1 MDMATAPSQ
10 THPSSN
16 NSNNNRHNN
25 NNNNNNNSANNEGNN
40 DHLHALDVS
49 EIRSLIAEYLTKQDL
64 GVCILVCKKW
74 SLDFIPLYWR
84 TIFVQP
90 HKVTRYPDS
99 VLRQHGQ
106 HLRILHAGRIEETS
120 VFNQASVDQLQ
131 SLEISTCGSKERE
144 DGGRGCLQEIVYR
157 NWRGL
162 MSLNWRCFGRDTTME
177 RSFRLWPAMF
187 QGLQAL
193 VELELSNW
201 SLSRVDFLRMLIAC
215 PMLRKLTFQAVEDI
229 QETTGGRQGRRSSLQ
244 HLGEPVGAV
253 TTATTTLQNASQG
266 NNNMAN
272 TPRKSP
278 PQEDERLLE
287 LQHTTLAS
295 LTFIGELIPSFLQ
308 HVPNITRLEIIN
320 IMQGDFKDM
329 DEQVMTKPCCTEV
342 THLTLMTECSAPLR
356 YLSTVM
362 VMSTLVSFE
371 GIVPFQVLDDF
382 LELILRSH
390 SQTIEVLL
398 LRERNPLQQQQSGF
412 QFNVWRFFESCPR
425 LFKLE
430 IPYSLRNCV
439 GLAVVN
445 TNGSPPRLTHPYHD
459 YPNYNNVSNGNHI
472 PLEVPPFSEA
482 TLELRLY
489 EPTREWVCKDLRR
502 LQLRIEDMDQTRS
515 MQQIPFD
522 LCVDRLLPPEQKR
535 DNSRRT
541 RSALE
546 RMILERL
553 SGLEKLEALNIG
565 GGWYTLTARKS

>member
-1 MDMATAPSQ
+1 MDMATSSSQ
-10 THPSSN
+10 THLFSN
-16 NSNNNRHNN
+16 NSHRSNN
-25 NNNNNNNSANNEGNN
+25 NNHDN

-74 SLDFIPLYWR
+74 SLNFIPLYWR
-84 TIFVQP
+84 TISIQP

-120 VFNQASVDQLQ
+120 VFNQASVDRLQL
-131 SLEISTCGSKERE
+131 LEISTCGSKERV

-157 NWRGL
+157 NRKGL
-162 MSLNWRCFGRDTTME
+162 MSINWRCFGRDTTME
-177 RSFRLWPAMF
+177 RPFRLWPAMF
-187 QGLQAL
+187 QGLQSL
-193 VELELSNW
+193 VDLELNNW
-201 SLSRVDFLRMLIAC
+201 SLSRIDFLRMLIAC
-215 PMLRKLTFQAVEDI
+215 PVLRKLTFQAVEDI
-229 QETTGGRQGRRSSLQ
+229 QETGGGGRQGRRPSQ
-244 HLGEPVGAV
+244 HHIGEPVGTTIIPST
-253 TTATTTLQNASQG
+253 TTATQDVTQG
-266 NNNMAN
+266 NSSNANNLGK
-272 TPRKSP
+272 TP
-278 PQEDERLLE
+278 PQEEELLLE
-287 LQHTTLAS
+287 FQHTTLDS

-308 HVPNITRLEIIN
+308 HVPNITRLEIN
-320 IMQGDFKDM
+320 SIMRGEFKDI
-329 DEQVMTKPCCTEV
+329 DEQVTTKPCCTGV
-342 THLTLMTECSAPLR
+342 THLTLLTVCSAPLR

-362 VMSTLVSFE
+362 AMSTLVFFE
-371 GIVPFQVLDDF
+371 GIVPFPVLDDF
-382 LELILRSH
+382 LELILRAH
-390 SQTIEVLL
+390 SQTIETLL
-398 LRERNPLQQQQSGF
+398 LRETSPLEQQSGF
-412 QFNVWRFFESCPR
+412 QFNVWRFFECCPR
-425 LFKLE
+425 LIKLE
-430 IPYSLRNCV
+430 IPYTLRNCV

-445 TNGSPPRLTHPYHD
+445 TIDSPPHPAFPHHDHQHHSTNFTNDNHMTPLTTTA
-459 YPNYNNVSNGNHI
+459 
-472 PLEVPPFSEA
+472 LEVPPFSEA
-482 TLELRLY
+482 TLELKLY

-565 GGWYTLTARKS
+565 GGWYTLTARKA

>member
-1 MDMATAPSQ
+1 MDMATTPFQ
-10 THPSSN
+10 THLSSN
-16 NSNNNRHNN
+16 NST
-25 NNNNNNNSANNEGNN
+25 NN
-40 DHLHALDVS
+40 DNISKDDNNDEHLHALDVS

-74 SLDFIPLYWR
+74 YLNFIPLYWR
-84 TIFVQP
+84 TISVQP
-90 HKVTRYPDS
+90 HRVTRYPES

-120 VFNQASVDQLQ
+120 VFNQASVDRLQ
-131 SLEISTCGSKERE
+131 FLEISTCGSKERE

-157 NWRGL
+157 NRRGL
-162 MSLNWRCFGRDTTME
+162 MALHWRCFGRDTTME
-177 RSFRLWPAMF
+177 RSFRIWPAMF

-193 VELELSNW
+193 VELDLSNW

-215 PMLRKLTFQAVEDI
+215 PMLRRLTFQAVEDI
-229 QETTGGRQGRRSSLQ
+229 QETGGGRQGQRSSLQ
-244 HLGEPVGAV
+244 QNGEPVG
-253 TTATTTLQNASQG
+253 TATPTAQDASQG
-266 NNNMAN
+266 NNNIAN
-272 TPRKSP
+272 PRKTP

-287 LQHTTLAS
+287 FQHTTLDS

-308 HVPNITRLEIIN
+308 HVPNITHLEIMN
-320 IMQGDFKDM
+320 IMQGDFKDI
-329 DEQVMTKPCCTEV
+329 DEQVTTKHCCTGV
-342 THLTLMTECSAPLR
+342 THLTLLTDCSAPLR

-362 VMSTLVSFE
+362 VMSTLVFFE
-371 GIVPFQVLDDF
+371 GIVPFSVLDDF
-382 LELILRSH
+382 LELILRAH
-390 SQTIEVLL
+390 SQTIETLL
-398 LRERNPLQQQQSGF
+398 LRERNSFQQQSGF
-412 QFNVWRFFESCPR
+412 QFNIWRFFESCPQ
-425 LFKLE
+425 LVKLE

-439 GLAVVN
+439 GLVVVN
-445 TNGSPPRLTHPYHD
+445 TNDSPPHPAYPHHDYHD
-459 YPNYNNVSNGNHI
+459 NISVSDGNHI
-472 PLEVPPFSEA
+472 PTMEIPPFSEA
-482 TLELRLY
+482 TLELKLY

-541 RSALE
+541 RSVLE

-565 GGWYTLTARKS
+565 GGWYTLPARKS

>member
-10 THPSSN
+10 IRLSSN
-16 NSNNNRHNN
+16 NSTNNGNTNKGDNN
-25 NNNNNNNSANNEGNN
+25 D

-84 TIFVQP
+84 AISVQP
-90 HKVTRYPDS
+90 HRVTRYPES

-106 HLRILHAGRIEETS
+106 HLRILYAGRIEETS
-120 VFNQASVDQLQ
+120 VFNQASVDRLQ
-131 SLEISTCGSKERE
+131 FLEISTCGSKERE

-157 NWRGL
+157 NRRGL
-162 MSLNWRCFGRDTTME
+162 MGLHWRCFGRDTSME
-177 RSFRLWPAMF
+177 RSFRIWPAMF

-215 PMLRKLTFQAVEDI
+215 PVLRKLTFQVVEDI
-229 QETTGGRQGRRSSLQ
+229 RETGGGRQGQGSNLQ
-244 HLGEPVGAV
+244 HHGETVR
-253 TTATTTLQNASQG
+253 TTTAATTTVQDASQG
-266 NNNMAN
+266 NSNIAS
-272 TPRKSP
+272 PRKTP

-287 LQHTTLAS
+287 FQHNALDS

-308 HVPNITRLEIIN
+308 HVPNITHLEIMN

-329 DEQVMTKPCCTEV
+329 DEQVTTKHCCTEV
-342 THLTLMTECSAPLR
+342 THLTLLTGCSAPLR
-356 YLSTVM
+356 YFSTVM
-362 VMSTLVSFE
+362 VMSTLVFFE
-371 GIVPFQVLDDF
+371 GIVPFPVLDDF
-382 LELILRSH
+382 LELILRTH
-390 SQTIEVLL
+390 SQTIETLL
-398 LRERNPLQQQQSGF
+398 LREMNPFQQSGF
-412 QFNVWRFFESCPR
+412 QFNIWRFFESCPR
-425 LFKLE
+425 LVKLE

-445 TNGSPPRLTHPYHD
+445 TNDNLPHPAYPHHD
-459 YPNYNNVSNGNHI
+459 YYDNNNVINGNHI
-472 PLEVPPFSEA
+472 PTMEVPPFSEA

-541 RSALE
+541 RSVLE

>member
-1 MDMATAPSQ
+1 MASAPS
-10 THPSSN
+10 
-16 NSNNNRHNN
+16 R
-25 NNNNNNNSANNEGNN
+25 
-40 DHLHALDVS
+40 LHALDVS
-49 EIRSLIAEYLTKQDL
+49 EIRGLISEYLTKQEL
-64 GVCILVCKKW
+64 GICILVCKKW
-74 SLDFIPLYWR
+74 CDGFIPLYWR

-90 HKVTRYPDS
+90 HRTTRYSES
-99 VLRQHGQ
+99 VLRQHGH
-106 HLRILHAGRIEETS
+106 HLRILNAGRIEETS
-120 VFNQASVDQLQ
+120 VFNQASVDSLQ
-131 SLEISTCGSKERE
+131 HLDISTCGSKDKE

-157 NWRGL
+157 NRKSL

-215 PMLRKLTFQAVEDI
+215 PALRNLTFQATEDI
-229 QETTGGRQGRRSSLQ
+229 QEPSGRQGRRSSLQ
-244 HLGEPVGAV
+244 NIGETVG
-253 TTATTTLQNASQG
+253 TTTQDIIQG
-266 NNNMAN
+266 TSIGNSA
-272 TPRKSP
+272 RKTP
-278 PQEDERLLE
+278 PQEDEHLLKFR
-287 LQHTTLAS
+287 HATLDS

-308 HVPNITRLEIIN
+308 HVPNITRLEISN

-329 DEQVMTKPCCTEV
+329 DEQIITKQSCNNV
-342 THLTLMTECSAPLR
+342 IHLTLLTDCSAPLR

-362 VMSTLVSFE
+362 AIPTLVFFE
-371 GIVPFQVLDDF
+371 GVVPLPVLDDF
-382 LELILRSH
+382 LELVLRTH
-390 SQTIEVLL
+390 SQTIETLI
-398 LRERNPLQQQQSGF
+398 LRDRNPLQHQSGF
-412 QFNVWRFFESCPR
+412 QFNVWRFFESCPQ
-425 LFKLE
+425 LVTLE

-445 TNGSPPRLTHPYHD
+445 TNDESHQSHQSNYFSNVGPIPTPPTTTM
-459 YPNYNNVSNGNHI
+459 
-472 PLEVPPFSEA
+472 EVPPFSEA
-482 TLELRLY
+482 TLELKLY

-502 LQLRIEDMDQTRS
+502 LQLRIEDMDHTRS

-541 RSALE
+541 RSLLE

-565 GGWYTLTARKS
+565 GGWYTLTARKPSH